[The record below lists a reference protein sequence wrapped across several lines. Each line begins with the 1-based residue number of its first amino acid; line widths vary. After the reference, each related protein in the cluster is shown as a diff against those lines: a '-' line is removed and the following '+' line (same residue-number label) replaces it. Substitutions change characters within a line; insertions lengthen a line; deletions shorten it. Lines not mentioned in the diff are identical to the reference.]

1 MDLLRDPSFGVPII
15 ACVSLL
21 VNIPLGY
28 IREWTK
34 GRESLKTRK
43 FLRFC
48 LIMFWIHAS
57 IPVILLLRK
66 SAGLSGWWAF
76 LFIFVA
82 VVGQFAGGAIR
93 KKRKP
98 VRVDAAT
105 DGGGKNDP

>member
-21 VNIPLGY
+21 INIPLGY

-43 FLRFC
+43 FLRFS

-57 IPVILLLRK
+57 IPVIVILRK
-66 SAGLSGWWAF
+66 SAGLGGWWIA
-76 LFIFVA
+76 LFIAVA
-82 VVGQFAGGAIR
+82 VAGQFVGGAIR
-93 KKRKP
+93 KR
-98 VRVDAAT
+98 
-105 DGGGKNDP
+105 G